1 MLKVDFLVILI
12 KDNMLYGLFVEVKRN
27 KKDKPRKEQIEF
39 HNILNLW
46 IPSSCIVW
54 TPEDGDSFL
63 NKLVPMRPNP
73 GNLRKISKNSV
84 MTLDEQSDLICH
96 TLQELGGKLNWT
108 ELKFHLKLNG
118 FNQKNLLKYLYN
130 NKRIFVV
137 IGKGSKKGG
146 RKPTIFYLNNLAQIE
161 GKVVLDWNGI
171 RKRLR
176 L

>member
-39 HNILNLW
+39 HKILNLW

-96 TLQELGGKLNWT
+96 TLQELGGELNWT